1 MTGRAAQPRRI
12 PLLVATLAA
21 AMLVA
26 VAQGGA
32 QTEKQSDKQSDKK
45 LPSLLKMS
53 PQNREQPVRITS
65 ATLEVRDK
73 SKMATFKGDV
83 HVTQGETE
91 VRCDELVVFYDDEK
105 DKSGAK
111 KVASSSPDAARGQ
124 QQIRRME
131 AKGNVVV
138 TQKDQRAVGDR
149 AEFDMRSNTVTLIG
163 NVIITN
169 ADNVV
174 RGSRMVVDL
183 TTGIA
188 RMGDTGGGTRVEG
201 IFNSKGPPS
210 APPKPGKQN

>member
-1 MTGRAAQPRRI
+1 MMRRAARPPRI

-32 QTEKQSDKQSDKK
+32 QTEKQGEKK
-45 LPSLLKMS
+45 IPGLFKMT
-53 PQNREQPVRITS
+53 PQKREEPVRITS

-91 VRCDELVVFYDDEK
+91 VRCNELVVFYDDEK
-105 DKSGAK
+105 DKSGK
-111 KVASSSPDAARGQ
+111 KVASSPDAARGQ

-131 AKGNVVV
+131 ARGNVIV

-183 TTGIA
+183 TTGVA
-188 RMGDTGGGTRVEG
+188 RMGEPVGGTRVEG
-201 IFNSKGPPS
+201 IFNSKGPPPT
-210 APPKPGKQN
+210 PPKPGKQN

>member
-1 MTGRAAQPRRI
+1 MIGCPTRPRRI

-26 VAQGGA
+26 VAHGGA
-32 QTEKQSDKQSDKK
+32 QTDKQDKQSDKK

-53 PQNREQPVRITS
+53 PQSREEPVRITS

-105 DKSGAK
+105 DKSGGK

-188 RMGDTGGGTRVEG
+188 RMGDTGGATRVEG
-201 IFNSKGPPS
+201 IFNSKGPPK
-210 APPKPGKQN
+210 PPGKQN

>member
-1 MTGRAAQPRRI
+1 MMKPAARPPRI
-12 PLLVATLAA
+12 PLLVTTLTA

-32 QTEKQSDKQSDKK
+32 QTEKQGEKK
-45 LPSLLKMS
+45 IPGMLKMS
-53 PQNREQPVRITS
+53 PHKREEPVRITS

-91 VRCDELVVFYDDEK
+91 VRCNELVVFYDDER

-111 KVASSSPDAARGQ
+111 KKVASADATSGQ

-131 AKGNVVV
+131 ARGNVVV

-163 NVIITN
+163 NVVITN
-169 ADNVV
+169 AENVM
-174 RGSRMVVDL
+174 RAPRMIVDL

-188 RMGDTGGGTRVEG
+188 RMGEPAGGTRVEG

-210 APPKPGKQN
+210 ALPKPGKQN